1 MDSPVTANSAPQV
14 PRPSDLRGLPA
25 SLPAFLAE
33 AGWGGAVVE
42 PLAGDASFRRYFRLR
57 RTNPTSGDETAMLMD
72 APPPQEDTR
81 PFLAVA
87 RWLEEGGMRSPRV
100 LAEDAGAGLVLLEDF
115 GERRMRDHLDAYP
128 ADELAV
134 YEGAVD
140 TLVALH
146 RLPPGPFPPYDS
158 AVYAREAG
166 LFVEWYCPARGL
178 AVDAPGY
185 AAVWNEALAPL
196 LSRQNPG
203 VTVLR
208 DYHAENLMLLA
219 SLNDQGLLD
228 FQDALVGHAAY
239 DLVSLLQDAR
249 RDVAPKLEEAML
261 ARYLAATGA
270 DEASFR
276 ADYAV
281 LGAQRN
287 AKIVGIFVRLWRRDG
302 KPRYLALIP
311 RVWAQ
316 LERDLAHPA
325 LAPVARWFAQNVP
338 ADIRAALGGSFTA

>member
-1 MDSPVTANSAPQV
+1 MDSPLTPASASPV
-14 PRPSDLRGLPA
+14 PFGLPA
-25 SLPAFLAE
+25 SLPAFLAD
-33 AGWGGAVVE
+33 AGWSDAIVE

-57 RTNPTSGDETAMLMD
+57 KGLETAMLMD
-72 APPPQEDTR
+72 APPPHEDPR

-100 LAEDAGAGLVLLEDF
+100 LAQDAEAGLVLLEDF
-115 GERRMRDHLDAYP
+115 GHRRMRDHLDAHP
-128 ADELAV
+128 ADEVAV

-140 TLVALH
+140 ALVALH
-146 RLPPGPFPPYDS
+146 RLPPGPFPPYDM

-166 LFVEWYCPARGL
+166 LFPEWFCPARGL
-178 AVDAPGY
+178 TVDAESYG
-185 AAVWNEALAPL
+185 AAWAAALAPVL
-196 LSRQNPG
+196 ARQNPG

-208 DYHAENLMLLA
+208 DYHAENLMLLG
-219 SLNDQGLLD
+219 SLTEQGLLD

-249 RDVAPKLEEAML
+249 RYVAPELEEAML
-261 ARYLAATGA
+261 ARYLATTGA
-270 DEASFR
+270 DEAIFR

-287 AKIVGIFVRLWRRDG
+287 AKIVGIFVRLWQRDG
-302 KPRYLALIP
+302 KPRYLDLIA

-316 LERDLAHPA
+316 MERDLAHPA
-325 LAPVARWFAQNVP
+325 LAPVARWFDVNVP
-338 ADIRAALGGSFTA
+338 AATRAGFGGSFAA